1 MATIGMSEQNQ
12 MDEFRATHPE
22 ELVDGKIKVCVGG
35 GAGKFFVFSSLL
47 YIVYILTD
55 IIIIVF
61 YTYLKVLLVRI

>member
-47 YIVYILTD
+47 YMYIYIYLLILLLLFFTLT
-55 IIIIVF
+55 
-61 YTYLKVLLVRI
+61 